1 MAVQH
6 LRTGGPKRPGSG
18 PGRAPLGP
26 IFLVDTSALAKAQ
39 FPGTAQEALATL
51 NMIGRLATC
60 LPLML
65 ESGYSA
71 RNFQD
76 RQDAM
81 QKLFG
86 PFDKLAPVPEL
97 LEIAVDLQGRLFK
110 AGIGRSVGVADL
122 IVAAHALH
130 YRGEGAAVTIVHYD
144 ADYDRLAR
152 VAPEL
157 CTQWLVPRGSL

>member
-18 PGRAPLGP
+18 PGHAPLGP

-76 RQDAM
+76 HQDAM

-86 PFDKLAPVPEL
+86 PFDKLAPVPNCWRSQWTYR
-97 LEIAVDLQGRLFK
+97 AGCSRL
-110 AGIGRSVGVADL
+110 G
-122 IVAAHALH
+122 
-130 YRGEGAAVTIVHYD
+130 
-144 ADYDRLAR
+144 
-152 VAPEL
+152 
-157 CTQWLVPRGSL
+157 